1 MSNDKDRQ
9 VLCKMLERIERVIT
23 YCNGLDFEA
32 FQANVMLQEAC
43 VFNIVQIGELAKQ
56 GLSDEIVAAH
66 PDIPWRQIYGMRNR
80 IVHGYE
86 GVLLRIVWET
96 IADSFPVLRN
106 ELLPL
111 LQNMR

>member
-1 MSNDKDRQ
+1 MT
-9 VLCKMLERIERVIT
+9 RIVKFYARCSSH
-23 YCNGLDFEA
+23 CNGLDFEA

-43 VFNIVQIGELAKQ
+43 IFNIVQIGELAKQ

-86 GVLLRIVWET
+86 GVRLRIVWET